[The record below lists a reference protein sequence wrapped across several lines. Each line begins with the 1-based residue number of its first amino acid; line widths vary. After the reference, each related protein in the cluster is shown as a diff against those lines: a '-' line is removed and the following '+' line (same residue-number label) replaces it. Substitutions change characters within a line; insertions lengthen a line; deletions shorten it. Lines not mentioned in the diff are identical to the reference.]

1 MTALGLIR
9 SNIFY
14 ENFEEDLDQSVPR
27 CYYGIVINKGVC
39 ADYAAAVKYLMT
51 MAGLNV
57 ICADWGIHAW
67 NMIRLDG
74 KWYEF
79 DCTWEDE
86 KEISDW
92 SWFNR
97 STAAISRNDSHWT
110 FLPERMPY
118 AETDMPFTEYCRFG
132 DLTE

>member
-1 MTALGLIR
+1 
-9 SNIFY
+9 
-14 ENFEEDLDQSVPR
+14 
-27 CYYGIVINKGVC
+27 
-39 ADYAAAVKYLMT
+39 

-67 NMIRLDG
+67 NMISFDG

-79 DCTWEDE
+79 DCTWDDE
-86 KEISDW
+86 KEIIDW